1 MRLSPLC
8 IMRLR
13 YSVPPG
19 ISGWLRACDRL
30 VPSYIASSRNMQLT
44 SGQTMAFL
52 GCRTSPVGRDTNY
65 SCSRRRITLSR
76 NGRQVVFQVFQNV
89 CSTGFLRAGDCTVY
103 SSVGYR
109 LSHFRTSE
117 KKHNV
122 PATQCIAPN
131 TRNMAA
137 PTHTNNGVWM
147 GVWTSRRPPCCHR

>member
-52 GCRTSPVGRDTNY
+52 GCRVTCRPWHQLQLQPPTNNAFTKWPPG
-65 SCSRRRITLSR
+65 SISSIR
-76 NGRQVVFQVFQNV
+76 
-89 CSTGFLRAGDCTVY
+89 STGFLRAGDCTVY

-137 PTHTNNGVWM
+137 PTHTNNGV
-147 GVWTSRRPPCCHR
+147 